1 MMFFITP
8 LVLLLAW
15 CGAVIY
21 LRLRPSAPT
30 GPLNA
35 PPNLELGTPVAMEPV
50 IHGRLYHAVTYTA
63 PVIVGIVVAVLF
75 VVLMV
80 PVFHS

>member
-21 LRLRPSAPT
+21 VRLRPSAPD
-30 GPLNA
+30 GPINA
-35 PPNLELGTPVAMEPV
+35 PPNPETSTPVALEPV
-50 IHGRLYHAVTYTA
+50 IHGRLYDTVTYAA
-63 PVIVGIVVAVLF
+63 PVVVGIVVVIMF

-80 PVFHS
+80 PVFQS

>member
-21 LRLRPSAPT
+21 IRLRPSAPD

-35 PPNLELGTPVAMEPV
+35 PPHLEMSTPLTVEPV
-50 IHGRLYHAVTYTA
+50 IHGRLYNTVTYVA
-63 PVIVGIVVAVLF
+63 PVVVGIVVAVTF